1 MPFNFP
7 SSPSLNQESTQNGRV
22 YKWSGSA
29 WELVATL
36 TDLSTNINNVVPV
49 KDIIAGSGILVC

>member
-29 WELVATL
+29 WELVTTL